1 MNRVLTSKVVFG
13 ASCVLGA
20 TLVTVAS
27 DAAVPRAGNP
37 DQIPRIDGTLNVGVT
52 KVDITDTTTTGGT
65 TSDATLTFAPNVGT
79 TQLLSWVGETLAGR
93 GSVKTVPVLELDFN
107 HTDVSVE
114 TFNNVSIAEVGFPAL
129 DATSSTPAYWTVKL
143 TNAVTSKV
151 AGSHTSQS
159 APPTTTLK
167 TQSNNYKVDIAG
179 LDMKWTMKVA
189 PIVVRTAMIPAP
201 APAKLAEAPL
211 SPLRPRVAS
220 EVAPTAPVLGKSTAP
235 TSTATISDF
244 VLTFNTGAGAAAYVQ
259 IQQWVSSGGASK
271 AGTIQY
277 LAPNLTTVLCVAS
290 FASLSAT
297 KITANSTTH
306 RADVELKASGL
317 RLSCP
322 GI

>member
-1 MNRVLTSKVVFG
+1 MNRVLMNKVVFG

-20 TLVTVAS
+20 TLVSVAS

-37 DQIPRIDGTLNVGVT
+37 DQIPKIDGTLNVGVT
-52 KVDITDTTTTGGT
+52 KVDITDTTTAAGT

-201 APAKLAEAPL
+201 TKLAEAPL

-235 TSTATISDF
+235 TSTATISNF

-297 KITANSTTH
+297 KITANSAIH
-306 RADVELKASGL
+306 RADVELTASGL